1 MPDNQPLNAV
11 RTALNVARKPL
22 NVARTTLKASQAP
35 LNVERSAVNAAKL
48 ALKVARTPLDA
59 AQAPVKA
66 GKIALNGQRS
76 AINIARAVLK
86 VGRTM
91 LEAWRALLDAAKSA
105 LDSVRAKIKNPRI
118 MNRYQLNLTDMFA
131 TVSAYM
137 AKNKTIWQ
145 GVPAILATVSDLD
158 TGLGVIGETDKKQA
172 SPTSGATKDKEQVRH
187 DYEEEIL
194 LIADQLAAL
203 AAQTKNAVLA
213 GKAELTLSSLN
224 KMPAEV
230 LEATG
235 KNISELAT
243 ANIAALAGYNITAAD
258 VTALDNLTTAFHGA
272 KSEPR
277 AAVVD
282 RKKQTDTLPG
292 AIADV
297 RSILRN
303 RLDKQMTTYRRTN
316 GEFYA
321 GYLAA
326 RVIVDKGGGGKK
338 PTPPPAKPQ

>member
-1 MPDNQPLNAV
+1 
-11 RTALNVARKPL
+11 
-22 NVARTTLKASQAP
+22 
-35 LNVERSAVNAAKL
+35 
-48 ALKVARTPLDA
+48 
-59 AQAPVKA
+59 
-66 GKIALNGQRS
+66 
-76 AINIARAVLK
+76 
-86 VGRTM
+86 
-91 LEAWRALLDAAKSA
+91 LLDAAKSA
-105 LDSVRAKIKNPRI
+105 LDSVRAKIKNPRT

-158 TGLGVIGETDKKQA
+158 TGLGVIGDTDKKQA

-326 RVIVDKGGGGKK
+326 RGIVDKGGGGKK

>member
-1 MPDNQPLNAV
+1 M
-11 RTALNVARKPL
+11 RTTLEASQAPL
-22 NVARTTLKASQAP
+22 NVARTT

-48 ALKVARTPLDA
+48 ALNAKRTPLDA

-66 GKIALNGQRS
+66 GKIALNSQRS

-91 LEAWRALLDAAKSA
+91 LETWRALLDAAKSA
-105 LDSVRAKIKNPRI
+105 LDFSEALLKNPRT

-137 AKNKTIWQ
+137 AKNKIIWQ
-145 GVPAILATVSDLD
+145 GVPAIVATVADLD
-158 TGLGVIGETDKKQA
+158 AGLGVIGETDKKQA
-172 SPTSGATKDKEQVRH
+172 TPTSGATKDKEQIRH
-187 DYEEEIL
+187 DYEEQIL

-213 GKAELTLSSLN
+213 GKVELTLSSLN
-224 KMPAEV
+224 KMPADV

-235 KNISELAT
+235 KNISELAM
-243 ANIAALAGYNITAAD
+243 ANIAALADYGITAAD

-282 RKKQTDTLPG
+282 RKKQTDSLSG
-292 AIADV
+292 AIANV

-303 RLDKQMTTYRRTN
+303 RLDKQMTMYRRTN

-326 RVIVDKGGGGKK
+326 RVIVDRGNPAKKK
-338 PTPPPAKPQ
+338 PTPTASPAPAK